1 MSATVSITIVGRS
14 YEISCD
20 EGQEDYVTS
29 LAGDIDRRAGTL
41 LRSVGQVG
49 DARLLVMVA
58 LLMADEIT
66 ELRRGKGAAA
76 AANAALADQAADAPL
91 ADGIEAMA
99 RRIEA
104 IAERLEKA

>member
-1 MSATVSITIVGRS
+1 MSATVAITIVGRS

-20 EGQEDYVTS
+20 EGQEEYLTA
-29 LAGDIDRRAGTL
+29 LAAEIDRRADTL

-58 LLMADEIT
+58 LLMADEINA
-66 ELRRGKGAAA
+66 LRRGKGAAA
-76 AANAALADQAADAPL
+76 GAPAPDQAAADAALAD
-91 ADGIEAMA
+91 GIDSVA
-99 RRIEA
+99 RRIDA

>member
-1 MSATVSITIVGRS
+1 MASTVSITIVGRS

-20 EGQEDYVTS
+20 DGQEDYLKS
-29 LAGDIDRRAGTL
+29 LAVEVDRRTGDL

-58 LLMADEIT
+58 LLMADEIGA
-66 ELRRGKGAAA
+66 LRRQLAPDGVEVDPRAADL
-76 AANAALADQAADAPL
+76 ALAGGIDAL
-91 ADGIEAMA
+91 A

-104 IAERLEKA
+104 IADRLQSA